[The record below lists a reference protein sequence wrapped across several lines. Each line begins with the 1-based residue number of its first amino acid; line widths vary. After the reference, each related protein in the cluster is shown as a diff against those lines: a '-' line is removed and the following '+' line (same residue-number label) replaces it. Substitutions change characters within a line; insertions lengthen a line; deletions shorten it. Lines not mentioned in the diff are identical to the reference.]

1 MGKRVISLNEEDLR
15 NLIKNTVRRFVTEN
29 FDEVLDT
36 PERALHA
43 VHAADA
49 DRKKHPGRSKL
60 SKDPEIRAKR
70 ERQARLFG
78 DKAAELMNKDMNNP
92 DFMVTGGERGPR
104 TLYMAKGKDSAYLRP
119 DTDFPNAK
127 VYNDDF
133 KDGDTPRTMSDLDPE
148 AYADAEAM
156 FNKFK
161 GYHERAKE
169 LDDKYLEEKVRK
181 VVRNVIKENKM
192 WDAMLSD
199 MKKFAESG
207 KDVYDFIE
215 YATEKYG
222 IDEDRFYTSGGY
234 ESWCDLTGEDP
245 ASYQI

>member
-1 MGKRVISLNEEDLR
+1 MAKKVISLNEEDLR
-15 NLIKNTVRRFVTEN
+15 NLIENTVRRFVTEN

-78 DKAAELMNKDMNNP
+78 DKAAELMNQDMNNP

-133 KDGDTPRTMSDLDPE
+133 KDGDTPRTMSDLDPD

-161 GYHERAKE
+161 GYHDRAKE
-169 LDDKYLEEKVRK
+169 LDDKYLEEIVRK
-181 VVRNVIKENKM
+181 AVKKVIKESN
-192 WDAMLSD
+192 
-199 MKKFAESG
+199 F
-207 KDVYDFIE
+207 
-215 YATEKYG
+215 G
-222 IDEDRFYTSGGY
+222 IDPAAKMLYVSGEKDGGVIAFDPKTRRKAFIPREEILSNNPEDIIRVSAGTFAKYFG
-234 ESWCDLTGEDP
+234 
-245 ASYQI
+245 